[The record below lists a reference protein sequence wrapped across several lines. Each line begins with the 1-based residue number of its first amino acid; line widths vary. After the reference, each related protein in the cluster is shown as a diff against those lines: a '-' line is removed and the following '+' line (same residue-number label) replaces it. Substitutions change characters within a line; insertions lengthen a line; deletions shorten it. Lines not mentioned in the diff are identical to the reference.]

1 MAIRVTRNDA
11 GNCITFVGSTN
22 PVYWNSCLEGQINE
36 DNPNNIDVINKVR
49 TVEEGTTIYEFF
61 NIPYTDFQ
69 DKDGNDFDS
78 PSACADYITLNA
90 NVVSNTGT
98 FVFSQLDEIDA
109 QRDATNTTVLFSNGD
124 IYAVNSLVAAQ
135 DTDGTI
141 KVTTYTNLTNL

>member
-22 PVYWNSCLEGQINE
+22 PVYWNSCLSAQINE
-36 DNPNNIDVINKVR
+36 GNTNNIDVINDIR
-49 TVEEGTTIYEFF
+49 SVEEGTTVYEFF

-78 PSACADYITLNA
+78 PSACADYITVNA

-98 FVFSQLDEIDA
+98 FAFSQLDEIDA

-124 IYAVNSLVAAQ
+124 IYAVNSLVATAES
-135 DTDGTI
+135 DGT
-141 KVTTYTNLTNL
+141 KSVNCSRR